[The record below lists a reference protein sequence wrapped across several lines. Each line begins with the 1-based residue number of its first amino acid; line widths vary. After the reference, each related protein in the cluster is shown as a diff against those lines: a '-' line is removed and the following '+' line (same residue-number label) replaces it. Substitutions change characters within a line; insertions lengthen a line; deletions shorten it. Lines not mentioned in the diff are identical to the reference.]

1 MVKDLKKV
9 MEERKE
15 YLLYEIE
22 NNKEIIA
29 EYEAKLEH
37 HELEIVKINKQLI
50 QIENLGF

>member
-15 YLLYEIE
+15 YLLFEIE

-29 EYEAKLEH
+29 EYETKLEY
-37 HELEIVKINKQLI
+37 HEAEIVKMEQQFK
-50 QIENLGF
+50 QIEELGF

>member
-15 YLLYEIE
+15 YLLFEIE

-29 EYEAKLEH
+29 EYEAKLEY
-37 HELEIVKINKQLI
+37 HEAEIVKMKEQLI
-50 QIENLGF
+50 QIINLGF